1 MNDYIAVINFGDIQ
15 KIKPV
20 RGETSPE
27 LVADKLK
34 GWLKSCNLP
43 HTSLAVY
50 TYEQWF
56 ALEGREF

>member
-1 MNDYIAVINFGDIQ
+1 MNDYIAVINFGDEQ

-20 RGETSPE
+20 RAFSSSEI
-27 LVADKLK
+27 VRDKLVE
-34 GWLKSCNLP
+34 WLNNCRLP
-43 HTSLAVY
+43 FTGIKIY